1 MRLVGRRLLRGRL
14 LRRRLR
20 LLRVLLRGGL
30 ALHLLLLADGASRR
44 ERPALDHRLLL
55 FRRRRRRRR
64 GRGLRRGAAGV
75 ADVADGGRLELVDLD
90 SSQPSSN
97 CDCGIFTT
105 SS

>member
-55 FRRRRRRRR
+55 FLLRRR
-64 GRGLRRGAAGV
+64 GRRGLRRGAAGV